1 MASAVAR
8 RHKMVSATRG
18 RGDIAIEAEVTR
30 DGTAAPRPE
39 MVGSVRIG
47 SSCWLVI
54 FREIRVS
61 QSSRNTACGG
71 GPNQTSAAHVQNQIR
86 FEKVS
91 SSLVLLVI
99 AACAPY
105 QNLSLYKVE
114 TSRRLDVDRV
124 AQQLVV
130 HFTAG
135 GV

>member
-61 QSSRNTACGG
+61 QSSRNTPPSRTNKEKCM
-71 GPNQTSAAHVQNQIR
+71 SAGERTNR
-86 FEKVS
+86 TK
-91 SSLVLLVI
+91 
-99 AACAPY
+99 P
-105 QNLSLYKVE
+105 
-114 TSRRLDVDRV
+114 
-124 AQQLVV
+124 
-130 HFTAG
+130 
-135 GV
+135 